1 MLEVYR
7 KKYDDRVRTEV
18 SYYLELHRRNY
29 EVAYEMISDVSYYY
43 SKYTIILVENIR
55 NKEKIENYVYKLT
68 PLLFSRTEQ
77 KRRLAILAKFV
88 LYTIAITNNISIY
101 KLIDKVMYHNN
112 GNDVYLSSNAFI
124 KSTYKLA
131 HLFEKIYHP

>member
-43 SKYTIILVENIR
+43 SKYTIFLVENIH
-55 NKEKIENYVYKLT
+55 NKEKIENDIYRFT
-68 PLLFSRTEQ
+68 PLIFTKINQ

-88 LYTIAITNNISIY
+88 LYTITISNTTSMY
-101 KLIDKVMYHNN
+101 KLVDKVVYHNN
-112 GNDVYLSSNAFI
+112 GNDVYLSSNAFV

-131 HLFEKIYHP
+131 HLFEKIYHS